1 MPTTFNW
8 ISLGVPRNALNT
20 IISLDPNETTAGAEG
35 ATALLTAASGS
46 GARTFGTAGSPLYT
60 NIVSA
65 TMLNQSGATTTL
77 EMQQGNPV
85 DQFST
90 TVGGVT
96 RTVDYDA
103 AASYTGTITY
113 ADGTTA
119 TSTFTI
125 VQAASGELFLA
136 PPSITGSNPAL
147 TAKPIASI
155 QLGSVANNSSTTDS
169 NLLIDRQLG
178 IFDDGF
184 VDGTSGNDSIVGGY
198 VEPNTG
204 GSDQVDGG
212 DGLTSSGTGFNDDRI
227 RAGAGNDTINGGLG
241 ADSIDAGDGN
251 DLVNLTGT
259 FGADTITGGAGS
271 DTLSGATLTGAS
283 TVTFNGGAG
292 TFANGG
298 STASFSTLEAIS
310 TGSGADTVTITG
322 STAGSFTTGDGAD
335 TINAGGSGADTIN
348 AGDGNDRITMG
359 ATYGSDTITGGTGA
373 DTLSGA
379 DFGSGQSATI
389 TYTNGSGTFASS
401 GGSASFNTIETVE
414 TGAGAD
420 AVNASANTASASFVM
435 GAGNDS
441 FTGGLGAET
450 VDGGAGDDVIVSGGG
465 ADSILA
471 GGGNDRAE
479 AGDGDDYVDAGDGN
493 DTVEGGAGTDTILG
507 GIGDDQLNGGAGND
521 SLVGGAGADILL
533 GGDGNDYLAGG
544 AGADVLT
551 GGAGND
557 VFVATSGDL
566 ITDFT
571 VDGAANNDSVDLT
584 EFYNDANLAIINAQR
599 TADGMRPYQSVLGWL
614 RADQADDGV
623 LNSLRT
629 ADGAP
634 ENFTL
639 TIRNGGVGVAASDL
653 TAGSTGV
660 VCFGAD
666 AMIETANG
674 PVPAGEL
681 KVGDMVLTRDDG
693 YQPLRWVGQRKLDA
707 ADFRAHPE
715 FRPIRIRKGALG
727 QGLPESD
734 LILSPQH
741 RILVRSRI
749 AERMFGKREV
759 LVAAKQLMVTE
770 GINIAE
776 DLDTV
781 TYVHF
786 LFDAHQIVVSN
797 GAETESLYTGDEAL
811 KSVPPEARDEILKLF
826 PELAEGNARP
836 AARELL
842 SGRMGRKLAQRHAQN
857 GQKLVA

>member
-65 TMLNQSGATTTL
+65 TMLNRSGATTTL

-90 TVGGVT
+90 TVGAVT
-96 RTVDYDA
+96 QTVDYDA

-204 GSDQVDGG
+204 GSDQVDGS

-227 RAGAGNDTINGGLG
+227 RAGIGNDTINGGLG

-271 DTLSGATLTGAS
+271 DTLSGA
-283 TVTFNGGAG
+283 
-292 TFANGG
+292 
-298 STASFSTLEAIS
+298 
-310 TGSGADTVTITG
+310 
-322 STAGSFTTGDGAD
+322 
-335 TINAGGSGADTIN
+335 
-348 AGDGNDRITMG
+348 
-359 ATYGSDTITGGTGA
+359 
-373 DTLSGA
+373 
-379 DFGSGQSATI
+379 DFGSGQSATV

-414 TGAGAD
+414 TGSGAD

-441 FTGGLGAET
+441 FTSGLGAET

-544 AGADVLT
+544 AGADTLT

-571 VDGAANNDSVDLT
+571 VDGDTNNDSVDLT

-639 TIRNGGVGVAASDL
+639 TIRNGGVEVTASDL
-653 TAGSTGV
+653 TEGSTGV

-693 YQPLRWVGQRKLDA
+693 YQPLRWVGKRKLDA
-707 ADFRAHPE
+707 ADFRANPE

-734 LILSPQH
+734 LIVSPQH
-741 RILVRSRI
+741 RILVRSSI

-776 DLDTV
+776 GLDTV